1 MGEESP
7 DERAPGPWDHVATRL
22 QEWRRLADE
31 PSFSEIAARI
41 SRQREAQGIAPA
53 AARVGRTTV
62 YDAFRLGRSR
72 VNLSL
77 VREIAR
83 ALGVEDAA
91 VEELLTAP
99 PQPQPTTPTPAAPS
113 PAAPSPAVPAPDAPV
128 PAAAPVPTGA
138 PPPTYGWRGSLVLG
152 VVCLALNLLGREF
165 VDLLGLPIYLD
176 MVGTALAAIV
186 LGPWRGAAVGAS
198 TNVLGYLLSGWASLP
213 FAVVNVV
220 GALVWG
226 YGVHRF
232 GWGRTIVR
240 FFTLNLVV
248 ALACTLTAVPILHWG
263 FDGSVGHQQ
272 DDLTD
277 NLLALVEQYAV
288 ALGFS
293 NLLTSVA
300 DKTISGFVALVG
312 ATWLGHSL
320 AGLPATPPRF
330 LAERRGPDASET

>member
-7 DERAPGPWDHVATRL
+7 DDRAPGPWDHVATRL
-22 QEWRRLADE
+22 QEWRRRADE
-31 PSFSEIAARI
+31 PSFSEIALRI
-41 SRQREAQGIAPA
+41 SRQREEDGIAPA

-72 VNLSL
+72 VNLAL

-83 ALGVEDAA
+83 ALGVEDAE
-91 VEELLTAP
+91 VDELLNGPAP
-99 PQPQPTTPTPAAPS
+99 HDVPSSAPLAPATPAVAPFPAPAPTPTAE
-113 PAAPSPAVPAPDAPV
+113 
-128 PAAAPVPTGA
+128 AAA
-138 PPPTYGWRGSLVLG
+138 PTYGWRGFLLLG
-152 VVCLALNLLGREF
+152 VVCLALNLAGREC

-186 LGPWRGAAVGAS
+186 LGPWRGAAVGVS
-198 TNVLGYLLSGWASLP
+198 TNVLGYFLSGVASLP
-213 FAVVNVV
+213 FALVNLV

-240 FFTLNLVV
+240 FFALNLVV
-248 ALACTLTAVPILHWG
+248 AVSCTLTAVPILHWG

-272 DDLTD
+272 DDLTG
-277 NLLALVEQYAV
+277 NLLALSEQYAV

-300 DKTISGFVALVG
+300 DKMISGFVALVG

-330 LAERRGPDASET
+330 LAERRSPTPSGT